1 VTRKRVAIVFG
12 GRSTEHAISCVSA
25 GSVLAAIDRSQYDVV
40 PVGIS
45 HEGRWVLVKDDPSLL
60 AIRGRE
66 LPEVDP
72 TGTALALPG
81 DPTAGGLVVL
91 DPGQVPRELGDVD
104 VVFPLLHGPWGE
116 DGTIQ
121 GLLEMAG
128 IPYVGSGVLASAV
141 AMDKEYMKLL
151 LAAAGLPI
159 GNYVVCREG
168 DNIDEGEVAS
178 LGFPLFVKPARGG
191 SSVGISRVDD
201 LAGLPAALEGAHRHD
216 PKALIEAAVPGREIE
231 CAVLES
237 IDGSGCEASAPGEIR
252 ISGDAHLFYD
262 FEAKYLDDVVEL
274 DVPADLPGPVTEA
287 VQALACR
294 AFAAL
299 GCEGLARVDFFVDG
313 DEVVVNEVNTMP
325 GFTPVSMF
333 PLMWAASG
341 VDYPTLV
348 DRLLQSALRRGTG
361 LR

>member
-1 VTRKRVAIVFG
+1 VTKKRVAIVFG

-25 GSVLAAIDRSQYDVV
+25 GSVLAAIDRSRYDVV

-151 LAAAGLPI
+151 LAAHGLPVGKYAVQRNRSAVDRDAI
-159 GNYVVCREG
+159 
-168 DNIDEGEVAS
+168 AA
-178 LGFPLFVKPARGG
+178 LGLPVFVKPARGG

-201 LAGLPAALEGAHRHD
+201 LADLPAALDEAHRHD
-216 PKALIEAAVPGREIE
+216 PKALIEAMTRGREIE

-252 ISGDAHLFYD
+252 ITGDAHLFYD

-274 DVPADLPGPVTEA
+274 DVPADLPGPVTET
-287 VQALACR
+287 VRALACR
-294 AFAAL
+294 AFVAL